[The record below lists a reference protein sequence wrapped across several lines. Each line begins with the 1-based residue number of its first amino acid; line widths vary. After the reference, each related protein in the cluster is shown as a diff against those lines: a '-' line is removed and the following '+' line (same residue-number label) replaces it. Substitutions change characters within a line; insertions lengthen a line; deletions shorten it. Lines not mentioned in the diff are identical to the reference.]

1 MAHHDIVSV
10 LETIRA
16 GAIAD
21 ALLAFLELFKQAEVA
36 RDWVYQVIN
45 SYLTYNTTML
55 IQILTFGHGKHVDG
69 REGEVDW

>member
-1 MAHHDIVSV
+1 MSDDSTDRGVAFRNKSAYMSRSNDCAVPVAHHDIVSV

-36 RDWVYQVIN
+36 RD
-45 SYLTYNTTML
+45 
-55 IQILTFGHGKHVDG
+55 
-69 REGEVDW
+69 